1 LNLNKIPQLNHSNWT
16 NEFPH
21 MDVHLDN
28 NSQSRFENSFTK
40 MRVNNPEQIDQ
51 QQSNSWSVDFS
62 SQNNM
67 IMDRQQPHDINI
79 GFQRIQNNQ
88 PFQPRQNVNEN
99 LCWSK
104 AFEEVQEQQR
114 LIINAPDCST
124 ALSESAGL
132 LLKTVQDS
140 DNPKF
145 KDSKFLDLMKQFR
158 DGEAAIEGD
167 KVVEQI
173 SKNKNVVQDQN
184 ERWSDE
190 YTGPLNDWAHKN
202 EFNSDTTGDKS
213 FPHDW
218 AAEFKDKM
226 EINSADD
233 PDTMWENLEKQ
244 WTQDQQAYSHGADAR
259 FSQYTFTSDN
269 PYATFPQDFLSDV
282 TKHKNLTESVLAL
295 EAAVKTD
302 PTSDKWL
309 ELGRKQQENEND
321 FAAISAFRK
330 SLELNSGNLEALMS
344 LSVSYTN
351 ENYASEAY
359 DTLQLW
365 IERHP
370 KYANL
375 APIGVIPM
383 SQKHQVISQAFTRA
397 AVSSPGADLDEN
409 VQTALGILFN
419 ISTEYHKAVDCFRAA
434 LSKRPNDYEL
444 WNKLG

>member
-1 LNLNKIPQLNHSNWT
+1 
-16 NEFPH
+16 
-21 MDVHLDN
+21 MDMHLDTN
-28 NSQSRFENSFTK
+28 TQSRFENSFTK
-40 MRVNNPEQIDQ
+40 MRLNQPEQIDN
-51 QQSNSWSVDFS
+51 QSNSWSVDFLYY
-62 SQNNM
+62 NNQ
-67 IMDRQQPHDINI
+67 MDRQKSLNDNVH
-79 GFQRIQNNQ
+79 FQRNINQ
-88 PFQPRQNVNEN
+88 PFQQRPNVEN
-99 LCWSK
+99 LSWSK
-104 AFEEVQEQQR
+104 AFEHVQQQQQR
-114 LIINAPDCST
+114 LINAPNIST

-132 LLKTVQDS
+132 LLKTVEDS

-145 KDSKFLDLMKQFR
+145 KSSKFFDLMKQFR

-173 SKNKNVVQDQN
+173 PQNLVENQN

-190 YTGPLNDWAHKN
+190 YKGELNDWTHKN
-202 EFNSDTTGDKS
+202 EVENDIRS

-218 AAEFKDKM
+218 ASEFKEKM
-226 EINSADD
+226 EINSLDD

-244 WTQDQQAYSHGADAR
+244 WNQDQQAYSHGADAR
-259 FSQYTFTSDN
+259 FSIYTFTNDN
-269 PYATFPQDFLSDV
+269 PYTTFPQDFLSDV

-295 EAAVKTD
+295 EAAVMIE

-330 SLELNSGNLEALMS
+330 SLELNPSNLDALMS

-370 KYANL
+370 KYANV
-375 APIGVIPM
+375 APLGAIPM

-419 ISTEYHKAVDCFRAA
+419 ISTEYHKAIDCFRAA